1 MGDGSG
7 LSKVSR
13 TRYDVMNG
21 PRLCGRL
28 VTLLDLLHDGVPV
41 DGLVGAVAAVLLGNA
56 SERLWVSSAAS
67 R

>member
-1 MGDGSG
+1 
-7 LSKVSR
+7 
-13 TRYDVMNG
+13 MNG